1 MSRGGAAPGGGA
13 ASAGA
18 GRMLLAPPTLSAAPR
33 TPQDVPPV
41 SDVTLTLCSTVGR
54 TSTCTTAFNSFT
66 LLAAFINNPST
77 IWSQTARSASLPNR
91 TFFLYKEKK
100 NMTRCVASLFSRRR
114 CLMLIKSQSRLLCWR
129 QLMCSMLSSARS

>member
-54 TSTCTTAFNSFT
+54 TSTCTTAFNSLT

-77 IWSQTARSASLPNR
+77 IWSQTARSALLPNR

-100 NMTRCVASLFSRRR
+100 
-114 CLMLIKSQSRLLCWR
+114 
-129 QLMCSMLSSARS
+129 